1 MFTLVVVSL
10 LVISFLCSLILVA
23 AMVVASRANAK
34 AVDSLERLQRI
45 SNTPVQ
51 VMTDEQTANAQSI
64 SSSSSTQL
72 AAAKL
77 ATHRNIA
84 EELRTH
90 SGADHERQATPALES
105 PPTPS
110 ANSEQPE
117 HASNQ
122 PMSLH

>member
-34 AVDSLERLQRI
+34 AVDSLESLQRI
-45 SNTPVQ
+45 SNTPARG
-51 VMTDEQTANAQSI
+51 MNDERTANAQSL
-64 SSSSSTQL
+64 SASDATQL
-72 AAAKL
+72 ASAKL
-77 ATHRNIA
+77 ALHRNIA

>member
-1 MFTLVVVSL
+1 
-10 LVISFLCSLILVA
+10 
-23 AMVVASRANAK
+23 MVVASRANAK

-64 SSSSSTQL
+64 SVSHAGQL
-72 AAAKL
+72 ASAKL
-77 ATHRNIA
+77 ALHRNIA

-90 SGADHERQATPALES
+90 CSADHERQATPALES